1 MKKSSSRLFL
11 PVFLCGAVLLVL
23 PGAATAQTTAQKLA
37 FEVASVRPSAP
48 LDMTK
53 LAAEVRAGRMPRLGV
68 RVDAS
73 RAEYI
78 YVPLGDLIAYA
89 YNVKNYQVTGPAWLA
104 TERFD
109 IEAKIP
115 EGASKDDAPA
125 MMQALLAERFGLAVH
140 RETQEHKVWALGVGK
155 GGPKLKESPAAPAPI
170 DENAPLKPGET
181 KLDGP
186 DGPILMTRNPN
197 GTTTMNMGKR
207 GVITQKFDA
216 QSRTLQI
223 ESSTVSMAGFADI
236 LTKIMQMGGDK
247 RQVVD
252 MTGLKGN
259 YQVAVEFPIADLM
272 AMARAQGFGPPP
284 TGAASGAAA
293 NALPAMAASDPGG
306 GSPVFSSVE
315 KLGLKLE
322 ERKAPVEQIVV
333 DHVEKAPTP
342 N

>member
-1 MKKSSSRLFL
+1 MKERNGFLRLFVVI
-11 PVFLCGAVLLVL
+11 VFLAASVAFGQTA
-23 PGAATAQTTAQKLA
+23 PGKLA

-53 LAAEVRAGRMPRLGV
+53 LAAEVRAGRMPRLGAH
-68 RVDAS
+68 VDAS

-78 YVPLGDLIAYA
+78 YVPLRDLIAYA

-115 EGASKDDAPA
+115 EGALKDDAPA

-140 RETQEHKVWALGVGK
+140 RDTQEHKVWALVVGK
-155 GGPKLKESPAAPAPI
+155 GGPKLKEAPAAPTPI
-170 DENAPLKPGET
+170 DPNAPLKPGET
-181 KLDGP
+181 KIEGPEGPIVMARKP
-186 DGPILMTRNPN
+186 DGS
-197 GTTTMNMGKR
+197 TTMNMGKR
-207 GVITQKFDA
+207 GVITQRFDA

-223 ESSTVSMAGFADI
+223 ESSTVSMAGFADM
-236 LTKIMQMGGDK
+236 LTNIMQMGGDK

-259 YQVAVEFPIADLM
+259 YQVAVEFPLADLM

-284 TGAASGAAA
+284 SAAGGGAAA
-293 NALPAMAASDPGG
+293 NALPAETASDPGG
-306 GSPVFSSVE
+306 GSAFSSVE